1 MHRYGSPTFLISTML
16 VIVLIMLSG
25 IAVGFLLRNRNT
37 KHLSSLTTVLI
48 WLLLFLL
55 GIEVGGNPRIVSG
68 MQTLG
73 VEALVLTIG
82 GGIGTVVL
90 SWLLWLYINNKEEK
104 K

>member
-1 MHRYGSPTFLISTML
+1 
-16 VIVLIMLSG
+16 MLSG

-37 KHLSSLTTVLI
+37 KHLSSVTTVLI

-73 VEALVLTIG
+73 VEALLLTIG
-82 GGIGTVVL
+82 GSIGTVVL
-90 SWLLWLYINNKEEK
+90 SWLLWVYIYNKEEK

>member
-1 MHRYGSPTFLISTML
+1 
-16 VIVLIMLSG
+16 MLSG

-37 KHLSSLTTVLI
+37 KHLSSVTTVLI
-48 WLLLFLL
+48 WLLLLLL

-73 VEALVLTIG
+73 VEALLLTIG
-82 GGIGTVVL
+82 GSIGTVVL
-90 SWLLWLYINNKEEK
+90 SWLLWVYIYNKEEK

>member
-1 MHRYGSPTFLISTML
+1 MLI
-16 VIVLIMLSG
+16 IVLIMLSG

-37 KHLSSLTTVLI
+37 KHLSSVTTVLI

-55 GIEVGGNPRIVSG
+55 GIEVGSNPRIVSG

-73 VEALVLTIG
+73 VEALLLTIG
-82 GGIGTVVL
+82 GSIGTVVL
-90 SWLLWLYINNKEEK
+90 SWLLWVYIYNKEEK

>member
-1 MHRYGSPTFLISTML
+1 
-16 VIVLIMLSG
+16 MLSG

-37 KHLSSLTTVLI
+37 KHLSSVTTVLI

-73 VEALVLTIG
+73 VEALLLTIG
-82 GGIGTVVL
+82 GSIGTVVL
-90 SWLLWLYINNKEEK
+90 SWLLWAYIYNKEGK

>member
-1 MHRYGSPTFLISTML
+1 MLI
-16 VIVLIMLSG
+16 IVLIMLCG

-37 KHLSSLTTVLI
+37 SRLSSVTTVLI

-82 GGIGTVVL
+82 GGIGTVAF
-90 SWLLWLYINNKEEK
+90 SWLLWGYIYNKEKRSKERREERR
-104 K
+104 

>member
-1 MHRYGSPTFLISTML
+1 
-16 VIVLIMLSG
+16 MLSG

-37 KHLSSLTTVLI
+37 KHLSSVTTVLI

-55 GIEVGGNPRIVSG
+55 GIEVGSNPRIVSG

-73 VEALVLTIG
+73 AEALLLTIG

-90 SWLLWLYINNKEEK
+90 SWLLWVYIYNKEEK

>member
-1 MHRYGSPTFLISTML
+1 MLI
-16 VIVLIMLSG
+16 IVLIMLSG

-37 KHLSSLTTVLI
+37 KHLSSVTTVLI

-73 VEALVLTIG
+73 VEALLLTIG
-82 GGIGTVVL
+82 GSIGTVVL
-90 SWLLWLYINNKEEK
+90 SWLLWAYIYNKEGK

>member
-1 MHRYGSPTFLISTML
+1 
-16 VIVLIMLSG
+16 MLSG

-37 KHLSSLTTVLI
+37 KHLSSVTTVLI

-55 GIEVGGNPRIVSG
+55 GIEVGSNPRIVSG

-73 VEALVLTIG
+73 VEALLLTIG
-82 GGIGTVVL
+82 GSIGTVVL
-90 SWLLWLYINNKEEK
+90 SWLLWVYIYNKEEK

>member
-1 MHRYGSPTFLISTML
+1 
-16 VIVLIMLSG
+16 MLSG

-37 KHLSSLTTVLI
+37 KQLSSVTTVLI

-73 VEALVLTIG
+73 VEALLLTIG
-82 GGIGTVVL
+82 GSIGTVVL
-90 SWLLWLYINNKEEK
+90 SWLLWVYIYNKEEK

>member
-1 MHRYGSPTFLISTML
+1 MLI
-16 VIVLIMLSG
+16 IVLIMLSG

-37 KHLSSLTTVLI
+37 KHLSSVTTVLI

-73 VEALVLTIG
+73 VEALLLTIG
-82 GGIGTVVL
+82 GSIGTVVL
-90 SWLLWLYINNKEEK
+90 SWLLWVYIYNKEEK